1 MRMRTLPKPSVL
13 AAGALED
20 NGRYLFIKRETLNPR
35 QETLELPHSIIPQG
49 ANPVSALAEVFL
61 LQLGIDAQVHE
72 PVHETRHNAGSRKNK
87 RWIPVLVFRITAKS
101 ASAKPAPGLGYAW
114 LSLDDAR
121 KKRLA
126 RNAEWLR

>member
-20 NGRYLFIKRETLNPR
+20 RGRFIFVKRRAGET
-35 QETLELPHSIIPQG
+35 ETLELPHAIIPQG
-49 ANPVSALAEVFL
+49 SNPVSALAEVFL
-61 LQLGIDAQVHE
+61 RELGIDAQVHE
-72 PVHETRHNAGSRKNK
+72 SIYGTRHNAGSRKSK
-87 RWIPVLVFRITAKS
+87 RWIPVLVFRITTKS

-114 LSLDDAR
+114 LSPDDAR